1 MTSKA
6 ISAPSLSS
14 SSSGTASKRQSLSR
28 TPPPNGGG
36 GSGGNGSGAGG
47 SMDGDEDR
55 ITGHCVISLE
65 QLCKVALS
73 GSISSEGAIA
83 ATTVARLLV
92 NKGRPM
98 YNIDTKAMQ
107 VSSTHPSHQH
117 PTHESADAIEVM
129 LSSSFSFA
137 FSLCIS
143 LLHYSFRS
151 SVYLVGFVGGVLRM
165 CCVCGVPLSFV
176 SCVPFHE
183 QSSRCVLCHVLICVC
198 ILFTERNG
206 DLLLQA

>member
-36 GSGGNGSGAGG
+36 GGSGGGAGG

-117 PTHESADAIEVM
+117 PTHESAEAIEVM
-129 LSSSFSFA
+129 LFLFSFVL
-137 FSLCIS
+137 LC
-143 LLHYSFRS
+143 LCF
-151 SVYLVGFVGGVLRM
+151 
-165 CCVCGVPLSFV
+165 CACVCLVSGLLAWLSCSHPSFV
-176 SCVPFHE
+176 SYCHIL
-183 QSSRCVLCHVLICVC
+183 SRPVQHMSPHGVGIFPLHVRRVLI
-198 ILFTERNG
+198 
-206 DLLLQA
+206 

>member
-14 SSSGTASKRQSLSR
+14 ASGGTASKRQSLSR

-36 GSGGNGSGAGG
+36 GSGGGAGG

-55 ITGHCVISLE
+55 ITEHCVISLE

-117 PTHESADAIEVM
+117 PTHESAEAIEVM
-129 LSSSFSFA
+129 LSFFSF
-137 FSLCIS
+137 
-143 LLHYSFRS
+143 
-151 SVYLVGFVGGVLRM
+151 VLF
-165 CCVCGVPLSFV
+165 CCVC
-176 SCVPFHE
+176 
-183 QSSRCVLCHVLICVC
+183 VC
-198 ILFTERNG
+198 G
-206 DLLLQA
+206 

>member
-1 MTSKA
+1 
-6 ISAPSLSS
+6 
-14 SSSGTASKRQSLSR
+14 
-28 TPPPNGGG
+28 
-36 GSGGNGSGAGG
+36 
-47 SMDGDEDR
+47 MDGDEDR

-117 PTHESADAIEVM
+117 PTHESAEAIEVM
-129 LSSSFSFA
+129 LFLFSFVL
-137 FSLCIS
+137 LC
-143 LLHYSFRS
+143 L
-151 SVYLVGFVGGVLRM
+151 
-165 CCVCGVPLSFV
+165 CAFV
-176 SCVPFHE
+176 SCLACLLGCLARIPRSFRIVTF
-183 QSSRCVLCHVLICVC
+183 SRAPSNI
-198 ILFTERNG
+198 
-206 DLLLQA
+206 